1 DSDAGEATTDPSWAG
16 ADDAGKGAL
25 SGRLHN
31 VASGLCVGIDGRKAV
46 EDGEAELTA
55 CSADA
60 AQQWT
65 YETDGLLRNGAAP
78 DLCLDSQLGY
88 SVRLA
93 PCAGASR
100 PDPKNIR
107 YDFTLQGALVPRW
120 DQDLALA
127 PAATDGSGA
136 LVLKARADDEAQ
148 RWVIDTSKTDLQME
162 AVTWNAAAPSPRPTP
177 TPTPTPA
184 PTPSKTPEPAPPPSA
199 TSPAPQPTPSSPAA
213 TDSPCDR
220 YGYYCDTDGRYGN
233 PGYGYPG
240 YGYGG
245 YGYGYGGG
253 GRR

>member
-1 DSDAGEATTDPSWAG
+1 
-16 ADDAGKGAL
+16 
-25 SGRLHN
+25 
-31 VASGLCVGIDGRKAV
+31 VGIDGKKAV
-46 EDGEAELTA
+46 AGGEAELTA
-55 CSADA
+55 CSADS

-93 PCAGASR
+93 PCTGASR

-136 LVLKARADDEAQ
+136 LVVKTRADDDTQ
-148 RWVIDTSKTDLQME
+148 RWVIDTSKADLQME
-162 AVTWNAAAPSPRPTP
+162 AVTWSAAAPAPRPAP
-177 TPTPTPA
+177 TPAATPSKAPEPA
-184 PTPSKTPEPAPPPSA
+184 PTPSA
-199 TSPAPQPTPSSPAA
+199 TSSAPQPAPSTPAA
-213 TDSPCDR
+213 TDSPCYR
-220 YGYYCDTDGRYGN
+220 YGYYCDADGQYGN
-233 PGYGYPG
+233 PDHGYPG
-240 YGYGG
+240 YGYGYGG
-245 YGYGYGGG
+245 YGHGGG